1 MKLIQLSSSDI
12 RFKPIN
18 FEDGLNIIVGQKILK
33 NDKKKTSN
41 GIGKSLSL
49 ICIDYLL
56 GKGTQSKE
64 IKRLKAILEK
74 EQIILSLIFEHN
86 GVTYNIKKSH
96 NKAWLDD
103 VLYEKDSD
111 YIKFLNTLV
120 RGYSFRNIFSRFF
133 RTDKSSYNEAIKQV
147 SSEKSYDN
155 NLINSYLLG
164 LNLEFLAKKKSLKE
178 KSDRLKVLIKELN
191 ELQKSIDKEKEI
203 EFEEKLA
210 KIEKDLATFEIA
222 EDFNQLKD
230 EADILTSEIQQ
241 IRNKIAYFNREVRNK
256 NFIISSNNQL
266 DIDVNKIASMYE
278 EAKFFLGEDTLAHI
292 NAVKDF
298 HETLFNNRK
307 KKALLDIQR
316 YENDI
321 KFLNDD
327 EKLKD
332 KRRSE
337 IFKYLENKGA
347 LEEYHSLNIE
357 KDRLKTYLE
366 EIQRNQKSLKSF
378 KKEQADIKI
387 EIDQFKRELIELE
400 DKIKDRIEFLKKAF
414 REISEEH
421 YEDKPGLLDI
431 EINDDF
437 KTDRLYNIEPI
448 IKGDSSDGINEMKIF
463 VYDMLIYKLN
473 PDLIGLIGHDN
484 RLFDMVDE
492 RQIAKAFIYANNNLK
507 QYICSISDTKFEEAQ
522 KHCEI
527 DLNKF
532 VRRNLNEKDK
542 LFGFDFEE

>member
-64 IKRLKAILEK
+64 IKKLKALLEK

-120 RGYSFRNIFSRFF
+120 RDYSFRNIFSRFF

-164 LNLEFLAKKKSLKE
+164 LNLEFLAKKKLLKE

-203 EFEEKLA
+203 EFEEKLT

-241 IRNKIAYFNREVRNK
+241 IRNKIAYFNREIRNK
-256 NFIISSNNQL
+256 NLIISSNNQL
-266 DIDVNKIASMYE
+266 DIDVDKIASMYE

-307 KKALLDIQR
+307 KKALLDIER
-316 YENDI
+316 YEKDI
-321 KFLNDD
+321 KILNDN

-400 DKIKDRIEFLKKAF
+400 DKIKDRIEFLRKAF

-492 RQIAKAFIYANNNLK
+492 RQIAKAFTYVNNNLK

>member
-1 MKLIQLSSSDI
+1 M
-12 RFKPIN
+12 
-18 FEDGLNIIVGQKILK
+18 
-33 NDKKKTSN
+33 
-41 GIGKSLSL
+41 
-49 ICIDYLL
+49 
-56 GKGTQSKE
+56 
-64 IKRLKAILEK
+64 
-74 EQIILSLIFEHN
+74 
-86 GVTYNIKKSH
+86 
-96 NKAWLDD
+96 
-103 VLYEKDSD
+103 
-111 YIKFLNTLV
+111 
-120 RGYSFRNIFSRFF
+120 
-133 RTDKSSYNEAIKQV
+133 
-147 SSEKSYDN
+147 
-155 NLINSYLLG
+155 
-164 LNLEFLAKKKSLKE
+164 LKE

-307 KKALLDIQR
+307 KKALLDIER
-316 YENDI
+316 YEKDI
-321 KFLNDD
+321 KILNDN

-387 EIDQFKRELIELE
+387 EIDHFKRELIELE

-492 RQIAKAFIYANNNLK
+492 RQIAKAFTYANNNLK

>member
-1 MKLIQLSSSDI
+1 MKLIQLSSSDV

-96 NKAWLDD
+96 NKTWLDD

-203 EFEEKLA
+203 EFEEKLT

-241 IRNKIAYFNREVRNK
+241 IRNKIAYFNREIRNK
-256 NFIISSNNQL
+256 NLIISSNNQL

-387 EIDQFKRELIELE
+387 EIDHFKRELIELE